1 MNVKSATAK
10 SSLRQLAQR
19 GYIDYLHFDYE
30 HVDIASYLT
39 MLQSKVAV
47 ERSLAARGLRPH
59 ILKAKVADALLE
71 ALQKE
76 KALYTKIEITDSLKC
91 GNKKVLLKMLPYLGK
106 IGNNQYDMLP
116 DRVSKKKTYPLPR
129 DLIARTIGHM
139 NPIQLP
145 VLIDYLQTCEIKQAR
160 ELIDA
165 IGFMAY
171 HNNCKSAKV
180 FASLMNYFENSKDIV
195 IRWKM
200 ITCFSAFLPYSKEYL
215 LYLSNEDD
223 LLGKEA
229 MRSLS
234 FLNTSK
240 T

>member
-1 MNVKSATAK
+1 MNVKNVAAK

-30 HVDIASYLT
+30 HVSVNNYLE
-39 MLQSKVAV
+39 MLQSNIAV
-47 ERSLAARGLRPH
+47 ERSLAARGLKVH

-91 GNKKVLLKMLPYLGK
+91 GNKKILLKMLPYLSK

-116 DRVSKKKTYPLPR
+116 DKVSKKKTYPLPR
-129 DLIARTIGHM
+129 DIIARTIAHM
-139 NPIQLP
+139 NPIQIST
-145 VLIDYLQTCEIKQAR
+145 LIDYLLVCETKQAR

-171 HNNCKSAKV
+171 HNQYKSAKT
-180 FASLMNYFENSKDIV
+180 FAKLMNYYEKSTDIV

-215 LYLSNEDD
+215 IFLSKEDN

-229 MRSLS
+229 LRSLS
-234 FLNTSK
+234 FLNEK
-240 T
+240 